1 MRKTPRYG
9 RNPAGN
15 STRRTRRP
23 PCRSVGEDPGIAGMA
38 HRATQRATSGRPTP
52 SGRQRADAGTQT
64 GEPICAIAPVRD
76 GQNAQSSRHKPR
88 GYTEKHQQQPHTER
102 TGRHRED
109 CTERASTSRRHCVT
123 HTGPRKKQGAV
134 TGLGYLDRDAV
145 IPCNTGR
152 PGGRSSCL

>member
-1 MRKTPRYG
+1 MHQTAPVPLG
-9 RNPAGN
+9 G
-15 STRRTRRP
+15 RRP
-23 PCRSVGEDPGIAGMA
+23 RHSRKGTQGHAEGYKRQA
-38 HRATQRATSGRPTP
+38 HTE
-52 SGRQRADAGTQT
+52 RADAATQT
-64 GEPICAIAPVRD
+64 REPIYEIAPVRD
-76 GQNAQSSRHKPR
+76 GQDAQSSRHKPR

-152 PGGRSSCL
+152 PGGAALATCKNTAYHLPPG